1 MLSSI
6 GTRISRN
13 RDHDGGK
20 RRNTVK
26 NHPAMDLDCFDV
38 GQLLGRGGFASVY
51 RARNRRTGK
60 VCALK
65 IMEKETIRKHKMED
79 RVVQEVII
87 HARMRFPGIVRF
99 YGHFEDEENVYM
111 VLELCEG
118 GNLYRL
124 LKQHGPLR
132 EREAAKVIKQLLQ
145 SLQYMHERG
154 VIHRDLKLSNVL
166 LERPSSPSLPM
177 AKRFPS
183 VAAGIEEKCRQS
195 IPFDSPTHAHS
206 STTNHTPLTI
216 KLCDFGLAILLEHPD
231 EEHFTLCG
239 TPNYIAPEVASQRAH
254 GYPADLWSA
263 GCLFHSLVTGA
274 PPFEQGDIK
283 ETLQCIVRGE
293 YEEPS
298 GLCSSDCLPS
308 P

>member
-1 MLSSI
+1 MS
-6 GTRISRN
+6 
-13 RDHDGGK
+13 
-20 RRNTVK
+20 
-26 NHPAMDLDCFDV
+26 LDCFDV

-51 RARNRRTGK
+51 RARDRRTGK

-65 IMEKETIRKHKMED
+65 IMEKETISKHKMED
-79 RVVQEVII
+79 RVIEEVKI

-99 YGHFEDEENVYM
+99 YGHFEDTENVYM

-154 VIHRDLKLSNVL
+154 VIHRDLKLSNIL
-166 LERPSSPSLPM
+166 LERPSSPSLPV

-183 VAAGIEEKCRQS
+183 AAAEIVEKCRQS
-195 IPFDSPTHAHS
+195 IPFDSPTHNLSS
-206 STTNHTPLTI
+206 STTTNNNIIDIPLLTI

-239 TPNYIAPEVASQRAH
+239 TPNYIAPEIASQRAH
-254 GYPADLWSA
+254 GYPADLWST

-298 GLCSSDCLPS
+298 GNV
-308 P
+308 

>member
-1 MLSSI
+1 M
-6 GTRISRN
+6 SRN
-13 RDHDGGK
+13 FDQK
-20 RRNTVK
+20 RRNRTQ
-26 NHPAMDLDCFDV
+26 NLPDMNLDGFDV

-65 IMEKETIRKHKMED
+65 IMEKETISKYKMED
-79 RVVQEVII
+79 RVIQEINI
-87 HARMRFPGIVRF
+87 HSRMRFPGIVRF

-132 EREAAKVIKQLLQ
+132 ERDAAKVIKQLLQ
-145 SLQYMHERG
+145 SLEYMHERG

-183 VAAGIEEKCRQS
+183 AAAGIEEKCRQS
-195 IPFDSPTHAHS
+195 IPFDSPTHHALS
-206 STTNHTPLTI
+206 SSSSSPTHHTPLTI

-239 TPNYIAPEVASQRAH
+239 TPNYIAPEIASQRAH

-293 YEEPS
+293 YEEPT
-298 GLCSSDCLPS
+298 GGWIVVTLDFV
-308 P
+308 

>member
-99 YGHFEDEENVYM
+99 SGHFEDEENVYM

-195 IPFDSPTHAHS
+195 IPFDSPTHS
-206 STTNHTPLTI
+206 STTNRTPLTI